1 MNLNELREMFGIKI
15 YLEYEMYKKEMLK
28 QSPEEI
34 FDKAYEIDCYVTM
47 YEYLL
52 EMSQKLKKEE
62 IESILFFP
70 RFLAFLYGEWL
81 GRSDVTQEE
90 MYVYIYEEIQ
100 KQMQEFIQ
108 EVA

>member
-1 MNLNELREMFGIKI
+1 MNLNELKEMFGIKI
-15 YLEYEMYKKEMLK
+15 YLEFEMYKRDMLK
-28 QSPEEI
+28 KSSEEI
-34 FDKAYEIDCYVTM
+34 FEKAYEIDCYVTM

-81 GRSDVTQEE
+81 GRSEVTQEE
-90 MYVYIYEEIQ
+90 MYAYIYGEIQ
-100 KQMQEFIQ
+100 KQTQEFVK